1 MATIADLEDLQD
13 GISASIQ
20 TLLQAYGQCRD
31 PVESATI
38 LGQSQQLAAQMSQIE
53 TNLFHQQAIAAGA
66 TIDSAFASA
75 KGFTQQL
82 KDMAKTLDRVSDII
96 TNGAKLVGVVT
107 QIISYLA
114 L

>member
-1 MATIADLEDLQD
+1 MATIADLEELQD

-20 TLLQAYGQCRD
+20 TLLQAYGACAD
-31 PVESATI
+31 PVLSATI

-53 TNLFHQQAIAAGA
+53 TNLFHQQAIQAGA
-66 TIDSAFASA
+66 TIDRAFASA
-75 KGFTQQL
+75 RGFTAEL
-82 KDMAKTLDRVSDII
+82 KDLARSLDRVSDII
-96 TNGAKLVGVVT
+96 TAGAKLVGVVT